1 LGKRRRCLNEK
12 FVQTKGL
19 EKCGPVQRDAE
30 EVMAE
35 LVAGLSQKLD
45 TRPTLSVMK
54 ANVDRAL
61 KSNRNRLAVGVDLGQ
76 MEQLVHS
83 GVGWRNA

>member
-1 LGKRRRCLNEK
+1 
-12 FVQTKGL
+12 
-19 EKCGPVQRDAE
+19 
-30 EVMAE
+30 MAE